1 VVLNPTNRLLSPSLL
16 VGSGTTKVY
25 SAHRSRHCH
34 GINFTQIPSGKA
46 DECNRDFSSTDER
59 LSIVSMDDSE
69 NRPDEK
75 SERCLYAATT
85 LSFLSFQ

>member
-1 VVLNPTNRLLSPSLL
+1 MALF
-16 VGSGTTKVY
+16 
-25 SAHRSRHCH
+25 
-34 GINFTQIPSGKA
+34 FTQIPSGKA
-46 DECNRDFSSTDER
+46 DECIGDFSSTDER

-85 LSFLSFQ
+85 LSFQ